1 MTRGCMTLY
10 LALSGL
16 LACNRSGE
24 PSTGFTS
31 QPAPVTTV
39 SDGTSDSNSTGSSS
53 TSTSSGS
60 GGDSSSTTMVEA
72 SGSSGTVWDMGT
84 PPDFD
89 PAALG
94 CQGKIDFLFIVS
106 RDDFMKPHQD
116 QLVSAFP
123 HFIETIQSQ
132 FSEFDVHILVTD
144 SDPDWHSAWCEDD
157 CPGTCQ
163 AEPAYPCDYW
173 PTTCDLTMGA
183 GVVMNVGPYTA
194 NTPCLDGPLRYITAD
209 TPDIPGT
216 FECLAR
222 VGASGYNKL
231 GDALVGAMKPGLNKP
246 GGCNEGFIRDDALLM
261 VTIIGPEDT
270 AGGVAVSQGTWQEWK
285 QAVVDRKKGNLDAIV
300 MFGLVGNDGCLG
312 TKEAKYRLCRM
323 IPEFPNH
330 VLQPLTTPDYGPVFD
345 EAAAL
350 ALEACSAFVPG

>member
-1 MTRGCMTLY
+1 MVAGRKPAA
-10 LALSGL
+10 LALAV
-16 LACNRSGE
+16 LACNSGGE
-24 PSTGFTS
+24 TSTGFTT
-31 QPAPVTTV
+31 QPGTTAPVTTV
-39 SDGTSDSNSTGSSS
+39 PDDTSDSSSTGSSS
-53 TSTSSGS
+53 TSTSTS
-60 GGDSSSTTMVEA
+60 GGSSTDSSAAA
-72 SGSSGTVWDMGT
+72 SGSSGTVWDMGM

-89 PAALG
+89 PTPPG

-116 QLVSAFP
+116 QLVAAFP
-123 HFIETIQSQ
+123 HFIETIKSQ

-157 CPGTCQ
+157 CPGTCE

-183 GVVMNVGPYTA
+183 GVVMNVGPYTVNA
-194 NTPCLDGPLRYITAD
+194 PCVDGPLRYITAD
-209 TPDIPGT
+209 TPDVVGA

-231 GDALVGAMKPGLNKP
+231 GDALVGAMNPWITKP

-270 AGGVAVSQGTWQEWK
+270 VGLPAASQGTWQEWK

-300 MFGLVGNDGCLG
+300 MFGLGSNCIG
-312 TKEAKYRLCRM
+312 TKESKYRICRM
-323 IPEFPNH
+323 VPEFPYH
-330 VLQPLTTPDYGPVFD
+330 VQELLTAPDYGPAFD
-345 EAAAL
+345 EAAQI